1 MFGNWPCQA
10 VMHLQLDP
18 ANNRWPCVAPAT
30 ATATVS
36 ARRGLLLWS
45 DVVMCWHLL
54 PGTLSVGLVT
64 GVLGA
69 GTTGIHLSFSIRSD
83 NTRCPD

>member
-30 ATATVS
+30 ATSQCSERAPSV
-36 ARRGLLLWS
+36 ARCGDVLAYSSRDTFRGVGDGRCRSWQK
-45 DVVMCWHLL
+45 
-54 PGTLSVGLVT
+54 PPFLSY
-64 GVLGA
+64 
-69 GTTGIHLSFSIRSD
+69 SF
-83 NTRCPD
+83 